1 MGELMIE
8 VLCYARQKMKWC
20 VLLLALLQSLC
31 CSGLPLYQSEL
42 ASTADK
48 ALVVTMTQV
57 NNLYAGLRL
66 YRVTRGSIKRVV
78 PLGLNTYD
86 LMMNFGI
93 KETDCLKSSGEDPQ
107 RCAFRVGFFVPA
119 ASCTARV
126 RVTAELT
133 RVVSLNCG
141 QDSSSSES
149 SSEENFTRK
158 RQQLNVQP
166 SGNRGPVLPGFP
178 EATLFPSHSFSRQVE
193 PQPIPRGD
201 SIGNHLE

>member
-1 MGELMIE
+1 MLHFAFYIFVPHTLTSLSSLPVPSRVDFSLNGLTGTISILTMLQIKLANLCSLGEDSSKHTE
-8 VLCYARQKMKWC
+8 
-20 VLLLALLQSLC
+20 
-31 CSGLPLYQSEL
+31 
-42 ASTADK
+42 
-48 ALVVTMTQV
+48 
-57 NNLYAGLRL
+57 
-66 YRVTRGSIKRVV
+66 VV

-133 RVVSLNCG
+133 QVVSLNCG

-166 SGNRGPVLPGFP
+166 SGNRGPVLPGFS

>member
-1 MGELMIE
+1 
-8 VLCYARQKMKWC
+8 MKWC
-20 VLLLALLQSLC
+20 GVLMVALLQSLC

-66 YRVTRGSIKRVV
+66 YRVSRGSIKRVV

-86 LMMNFGI
+86 LIMNFGI

-126 RVTAELT
+126 RVTAEFT
-133 RVVSLNCG
+133 QVVSLNCG

-166 SGNRGPVLPGFP
+166 FGNRGPVLPVPGFS
-178 EATLFPSHSFSRQVE
+178 EATRFPSHSFSRQEVE

-201 SIGNHLE
+201 SFGNHLE